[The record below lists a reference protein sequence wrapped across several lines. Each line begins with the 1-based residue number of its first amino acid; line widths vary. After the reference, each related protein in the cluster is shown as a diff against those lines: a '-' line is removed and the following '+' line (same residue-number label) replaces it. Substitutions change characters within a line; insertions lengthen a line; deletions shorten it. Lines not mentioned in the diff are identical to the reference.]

1 MTKTQ
6 ILCLRKKNDPLPE
19 THIKDAKGKDLAY
32 VSDVTLLGIQWNEF
46 YNNDRL
52 LDATL
57 AKAKRAF
64 FLLQRCIQSKN
75 LEIHILAFKSI
86 ILGIIQYSA
95 GVLASMT
102 ASQRK
107 KLEKCQ
113 RNMIKWIYS
122 GCSKNEKEINNVTI
136 NLAKADF
143 NDNEGEYD
151 ESNED
156 TTEISY
162 KDKLA
167 ELGLTPLSHRI
178 DRNLILLGADA
189 LYGRLAIP
197 QIAMK
202 E

>member
-1 MTKTQ
+1 MNTEKTQ

-19 THIKDAKGKDLAY
+19 SHLKDAKGKDLAY
-32 VSDVTLLGIQWNEF
+32 VTDVTLLGIQWNEF
-46 YNNDRL
+46 YNNDSL
-52 LDATL
+52 SDATL
-57 AKAKRAF
+57 SKAKRAF

-86 ILGIIQYSA
+86 ILGIIQYGS

-113 RNMIKWIYS
+113 RNMIKWIHR
-122 GCSKNEKEINNVTI
+122 GCSKDKNEINNATI

-143 NDNEGEYD
+143 NENEGEVD

-156 TTEISY
+156 TTEIGH
-162 KDKLA
+162 KDKLI
-167 ELGLTPLSHRI
+167 ELGLAALSHRM
-178 DRNLILLGADA
+178 DRNLIL
-189 LYGRLAIP
+189 
-197 QIAMK
+197 
-202 E
+202 